1 MLQMPSLCQ
10 SSVSMSEVMDK
21 LKEGVLEDEKLDFSL
36 LSVLE
41 KRGPDSG
48 LGSSA
53 TASSGPSH
61 IEDWPSLAILL
72 PK

>member
-1 MLQMPSLCQ
+1 MNEI
-10 SSVSMSEVMDK
+10 VEK
-21 LKEGVLEDEKLDFSL
+21 LKEGVLEDEKLDSSL
-36 LSVLE
+36 FNVLE

-53 TASSGPSH
+53 TASTGPSH
-61 IEDWPSLAILL
+61 IEDWPSLALLL